1 MSVKPLDN
9 SEENSLDISGEDS
22 SSSNEVSIEIHNINE
37 NTSEIERINCD
48 YRKIK
53 TDIFGKLMEFKSY
66 SRNIINSDNLQEEE
80 KKIRLDTKYSTDKEN
95 CSKRFETLKNLND
108 VLKLYKELHIA
119 NCELTQAKDEVLSSN
134 YEYVELHEKIKD
146 LESTISEKMHSRS
159 KNCTCNCVLM

>member
-1 MSVKPLDN
+1 MKPLDN